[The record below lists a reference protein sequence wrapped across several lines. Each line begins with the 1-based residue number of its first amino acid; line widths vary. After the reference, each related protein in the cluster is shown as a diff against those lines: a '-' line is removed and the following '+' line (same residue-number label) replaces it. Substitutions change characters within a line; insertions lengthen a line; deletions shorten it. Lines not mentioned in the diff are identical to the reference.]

1 MSNEDPTAVYKIVAF
16 IFADRNRAVA
26 ISEDS
31 AATERFETYRVVAH
45 AVVEV
50 DDKGKSHFQE
60 GGRAVLGAGLGLVA
74 GGLLGLVGGPAGL
87 LLFAA
92 GGAVIGAKAGQDRGR
107 PIPTEDMERLAAQM
121 EPDSSALL
129 VLVGEAQV
137 ETLVDSMTG
146 YGARVVVLSVSDEVS
161 GEIHQAAALPGESSA
176 MAGSPSDTIY
186 RASAIPGQVTK

>member
-1 MSNEDPTAVYKIVAF
+1 MSNMDPTAVYKIVSF

-31 AATERFETYRVVAH
+31 AAIERFETCRVVAH

-50 DDKGKSHFQE
+50 DDKGKSHFHE
-60 GGRAVLGAGLGLVA
+60 AGHAVLGAGLGLVA

-129 VLVGEAQV
+129 VLLEEPQV
-137 ETLVDSMTG
+137 ETLVDSMAS

-161 GEIHQAAALPGESSA
+161 GEIHQATAMPGESQGLAST
-176 MAGSPSDTIY
+176 SSESIY
-186 RASAIPGQVTK
+186 HAAALPGQVTK